1 MTETQKGWEPHTT
14 SDHTEETNMKR
25 LKPCGKNKLHRQKP
39 LVLVWL
45 RLHCPLFFLYDF
57 HRYSLGIIEACPKR
71 FRYACKA
78 SLERSSFQGNH
89 ESSESEQPSQCTL
102 NSKVFLRLN
111 FPL

>member
-14 SDHTEETNMKR
+14 SDRIGKTNMKR
-25 LKPCGKNKLHRQKP
+25 LKPFGENKLHRLKP

-45 RLHCPLFFLYDF
+45 RLHCPLFFLCDF
-57 HRYSLGIIEACPKR
+57 YRYSLGIMEACPR
-71 FRYACKA
+71 RVRYVCKA
-78 SLERSSFQGNH
+78 SLERSSFHGNH
-89 ESSESEQPSQCTL
+89 ESSESGQPSQCTL